1 MKRVVLC
8 VTFLTLFSLFLSGCN
23 PPNIDNMPTAQNN
36 TTWEETNGKVYIVV
50 DDNHV
55 ATGYLNVNNE
65 IIEVYFY
72 MNASYPYHNFSISP
86 ISAYNQESGRVVEP
100 EKTIEFWNAVF
111 YAENE
116 FAVTVDESTY
126 FRKGEEFVFYRTH
139 GTEDGSLSHEEK
151 ALCQ

>member
-1 MKRVVLC
+1 
-8 VTFLTLFSLFLSGCN
+8 
-23 PPNIDNMPTAQNN
+23 
-36 TTWEETNGKVYIVV
+36 
-50 DDNHV
+50 
-55 ATGYLNVNNE
+55 
-65 IIEVYFY
+65 

-139 GTEDGSLSHEEK
+139 VNTGDGTMCSDK
-151 ALCQ
+151 TPK